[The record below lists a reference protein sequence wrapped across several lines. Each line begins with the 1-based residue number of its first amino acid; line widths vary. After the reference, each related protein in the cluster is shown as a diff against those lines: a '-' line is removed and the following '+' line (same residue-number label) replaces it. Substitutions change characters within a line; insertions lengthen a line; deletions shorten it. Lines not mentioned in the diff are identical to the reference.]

1 MLLVSEARSIYL
13 LVDGAMAAI
22 SKPWFGNPYEY
33 DHEHTHKG
41 SRPYYHSSIHQHIT
55 KGTKVED
62 HKREKTENNQ
72 KRLLGLYKLPSESE
86 WSEAMT
92 EDEKRA
98 FIDSM
103 IKNMVGNLEE
113 NPNE

>member
-1 MLLVSEARSIYL
+1 MSF
-13 LVDGAMAAI
+13 D
-22 SKPWFGNPYEY
+22 EY
-33 DHEHTHKG
+33 GHKQTHKG
-41 SRPYYHSSIHQHIT
+41 SRPCYHSLIYEHIT

-62 HKREKTENNQ
+62 HKREKTKNNQ

-86 WSEAMT
+86 WNEAMT